1 MVVNE
6 DLKKEFLDLVESGL
20 PGVQAAKQLGVSVRS
35 MERAREKD
43 ERFGKDWQA
52 ARLEGAR
59 SRLSELETEAWR
71 RAVDGTEKPVFY
83 KGDECGRIT
92 EYSNP
97 LLMFLIRAEARRAGD
112 DSFVER
118 SDVTSNGDKV
128 EAGVIVVG
136 QRHTDEDEWHAEH
149 SKS

>member
-1 MVVNE
+1 MVVNKA
-6 DLKKEFLDLVESGL
+6 LKKEFLDLVESGL
-20 PGVQAAKQLGVSVRS
+20 PGVQAAKQVGVSVRT

-43 ERFGKDWQA
+43 EQFGKDWHD

-59 SRLSELETEAWR
+59 KRQSELETEAWR
-71 RAVDGTEKPVFY
+71 RAVKGTKKPVY
-83 KGDECGRIT
+83 QGGKKVGAIT
-92 EYSNP
+92 EYSNT
-97 LLMFLIRAEARRAGD
+97 LLMFLIKAEARRAGD

-118 SDVTSNGDKV
+118 SDVTSRGDKV

-136 QRHTDEDEWHAEH
+136 RRHTDEDEWHAEH